1 MITFALGFACGGLVV
16 FALWFFM
23 ALRGFVV
30 PFKVGAWA
38 PTEPEP
44 AAPESLCDTSVP
56 TAGIP
61 GRPSDSATMR

>member
-30 PFKVGAWA
+30 PFKVE
-38 PTEPEP
+38 TR
-44 AAPESLCDTSVP
+44 AAFCAARVHILGKT
-56 TAGIP
+56 G
-61 GRPSDSATMR
+61 G